1 MTGAPRLEQRTRL
14 PIVVARQPA
23 ADVRRSGPPP
33 ALQALVDA
41 SPRLARQRRVVERWQ
56 PPARVPPALQRQ
68 PGDEPQWTDNPAY
81 EPQREG
87 WQDNPLFVSYEQDL
101 QDNAR
106 TAADQTRDACD
117 ALLTLAL
124 ALGQIPGAEE
134 PAASLANRVVNLK
147 ALGNDLDARFVQAA
161 QQGQGMQEAHDELV
175 ALRDGLPKL
184 FREISSQAT
193 AQARAAHLLPDDDA
207 RDALLT
213 IGQDALQPV
222 VALQAAAD
230 HRPVAPRRGLKGHQD
245 RAHGVLDKGS
255 VANDA
260 LGGVGGSIVTI
271 VDIGTGGLASGG
283 GPITAVAGPLGGA
296 LGAVGVVF
304 GAIGVGLGINAIA
317 RGHSAETRL
326 KKLVEDGKI
335 SDEQVGEI
343 ARFAKEKKRK
353 KKLGGM
359 IGTTVGVAAIAAG
372 TLALVAL
379 GVSTMGIGAL
389 VLGLGVAL
397 IGLGLVLGKFIH
409 RKKKR
414 KAFEAKIAGIAQEM
428 LGAAR
433 EDDPGGPLRQQVAD
447 LGITIADWNDDAE
460 VNAQAGPL
468 AAALG
473 QRVASR
479 RELMAM
485 SLVNYVVGPPSAAMF
500 DAELVL
506 AALHLDADE
515 VRQIAQE
522 KGLAT
527 AQARVADKMKSW

>member
-1 MTGAPRLEQRTRL
+1 MRMARRAQPVPLPLQQREAAAAQGAGPRL
-14 PIVVARQPA
+14 
-23 ADVRRSGPPP
+23 

-41 SPRLARQRRVVERWQ
+41 SPRLVRQRRVVARWQ
-56 PPARVPPALQRQ
+56 APTTKRTPVQRE
-68 PGDEPQWTDNPAY
+68 PGDDGVHWVDNPAY
-81 EPQREG
+81 EPQGRG
-87 WQDNPLFVSYEQDL
+87 WQDNPLYVTYEQEL
-101 QDNAR
+101 QQNAR
-106 TAADQTRDACD
+106 TAADQTQDACD
-117 ALLTLAL
+117 QLLNLAL

-134 PAASLANRVVNLK
+134 QAAALANRVVNVK
-147 ALGNDLDARFVQAA
+147 TLGSDLDAQFQQAA
-161 QQGQGMQEAHDELV
+161 QNGQGVREAHDTVV
-175 ALRDGLPKL
+175 ALRDGLPDL
-184 FREISSQAT
+184 FSEISSQAT
-193 AQARAAHLLPDDDA
+193 IQARAAHQEHDDEARDTLLTIG
-207 RDALLT
+207 RDALL
-213 IGQDALQPV
+213 PV
-222 VALQAAAD
+222 APLRAAAER
-230 HRPVAPRRGLKGHQD
+230 RPVAPREGFKGHKD

-260 LGGVGGSIVTI
+260 LGGVGGSIVSI
-271 VDIGTGGLASGG
+271 VDIGTGGLSSGG

-296 LGAVGVVF
+296 LGAIGVVF

-317 RGHSAETRL
+317 RGKSAEGRL
-326 KKLVEDGKI
+326 KKLVEDGQI

-343 ARFAKEKKRK
+343 AKFAKEKKRK

-359 IGTTVGVAAIAAG
+359 VGTAVGVAAIAAG

-397 IGLGLVLGKFIH
+397 IGLGVVLGKFIH

-414 KAFEAKIAGIAQEM
+414 KAFEAKIVGIAQDM
-428 LGAAR
+428 LDAAR

-447 LGITIADWNDDAE
+447 LGVTIADWNDEAA
-460 VNAQAGPL
+460 VNAQLGTL
-468 AAALG
+468 TAALG
-473 QRVASR
+473 QRVQSR

-506 AALHLDADE
+506 AALHLDADK
-515 VRQIAQE
+515 VRKIAQE